1 LLDSVSQFTSLGFP
15 SEEGAYRPTSEN
27 AIRSVSPDW
36 PGEYKAK
43 VWAEVLEPEGA
54 QTLFQYQ
61 QDHYAGRPAVT
72 VSDYGRGKV
81 IYVGTLLEPRF
92 YSELARRACEWA
104 KVGLG
109 PEIPPG
115 VDFAVRQGKQ
125 HTYSFVLNFSASP
138 KSVTIPGKY
147 RDLLSDKT
155 FNGQIIVPSLD
166 LCVLVEENRSPAGAR

>member
-1 LLDSVSQFTSLGFP
+1 V
-15 SEEGAYRPTSEN
+15 
-27 AIRSVSPDW
+27 IRSVSADW

-61 QDHYAGRPAVT
+61 QDYYASRAAVT

-125 HTYSFVLNFSASP
+125 HTFSFVLNFSPSP
-138 KSVTIPGKY
+138 KFITLPGKY
-147 RDLLSDKT
+147 RDLLSGKMFDR
-155 FNGQIIVPSLD
+155 QVEVPSLE
-166 LCVLVEENRSPAGAR
+166 LRVLVEE